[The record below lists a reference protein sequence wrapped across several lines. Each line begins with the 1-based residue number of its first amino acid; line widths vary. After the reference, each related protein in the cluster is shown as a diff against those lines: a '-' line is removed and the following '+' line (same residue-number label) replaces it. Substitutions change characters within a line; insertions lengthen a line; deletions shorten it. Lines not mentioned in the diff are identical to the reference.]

1 MSHFRGY
8 YFIMLIF
15 KRVKRKYHREPDLK
29 RIKRK
34 VIHFN
39 SKELTAIEAYC
50 QRYRVMN
57 KSQFMRETIITAV
70 LKKFD
75 EDYPTLW
82 DDQQL
87 KLFSNY

>member
-1 MSHFRGY
+1 
-8 YFIMLIF
+8 
-15 KRVKRKYHREPDLK
+15 VKRKYHREPDLK
-29 RIKRK
+29 RIKKK
-34 VIHFN
+34 VISFN

-50 QRYRVMN
+50 RKYRVMN

-82 DDQQL
+82 EDPQL
-87 KLFSNY
+87 KLFPNY

>member
-1 MSHFRGY
+1 M
-8 YFIMLIF
+8 
-15 KRVKRKYHREPDLK
+15 KRRHYREPDLK

-34 VIHFN
+34 VINFN
-39 SKELTAIEAYC
+39 NKELTAIEAYC
-50 QRYRVMN
+50 QKYQVVN

-82 DDQQL
+82 DDRQM
-87 KLFSNY
+87 KLFPNL